1 MNTDMYG
8 YLTGLAEY
16 NLYITKTTMAL
27 MEILGESKV
36 YGLASEKT
44 FSNDMKKVLCK
55 R

>member
-16 NLYITKTTMAL
+16 NLYITKTTMDL
-27 MEILGESKV
+27 MEILGESTV

-44 FSNDMKKVLCK
+44 FSNDTKKVLCK

>member
-16 NLYITKTTMAL
+16 NLYITKTTMDL
-27 MEILGESKV
+27 MEILGESTV

-44 FSNDMKKVLCK
+44 FSNETKKVLCK